1 MTDTKFTPGPWV
13 LRNYYVGVADD
24 SDTQSCGMLLLIAA
38 IDRFDFEPQWK
49 ANAQLIAAAPELYEA
64 LTRCKFDSL
73 NMTVADL
80 EFCKAAMA
88 KARGDK
94 S

>member
-1 MTDTKFTPGPWV
+1 VSDTKFTPGPWIAHETG
-13 LRNYYVGVADD
+13 LARSGVPEHEIHWTDD
-24 SDTQSCGMLLLIAA
+24 GECVAEIVHGI
-38 IDRFDFEPQWK
+38 

-73 NMTVADL
+73 NMTFADL

-88 KARGDK
+88 KARGEK